1 MMQPDTRGEDPK
13 EVFLAFSRVIGGLC
27 IAYHDRYPLIPP
39 ETIGMVMTD
48 FGKYT
53 VETMIPEIQAMNQ
66 RDPQFIP
73 LFQKMGEDLATRI
86 GARSKYDETLQELT
100 AAVCGGE

>member
-1 MMQPDTRGEDPK
+1 MQTDSQGEDPK

-48 FGKYT
+48 FGRYT
-53 VETMIPEIQAMNQ
+53 VETMIPEIQATDKKDL
-66 RDPQFIP
+66 RFIP
-73 LFQKMGEDLATRI
+73 LFEKMGQDLAIRI
-86 GARSKYDETLQELT
+86 GARSKYEGAMEELT
-100 AAVCGGE
+100 ADAGGGE